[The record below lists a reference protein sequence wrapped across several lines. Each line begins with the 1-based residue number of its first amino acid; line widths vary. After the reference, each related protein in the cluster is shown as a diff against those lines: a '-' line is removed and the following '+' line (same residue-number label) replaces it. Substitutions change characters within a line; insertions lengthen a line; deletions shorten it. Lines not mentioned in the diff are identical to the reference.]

1 MEIAIII
8 NIYTGRTS
16 KKPINIDLVKVVAK
30 PTRKKIAKERPITV
44 VNLFIKFFTLFLTR
58 LKHLKNDYHRIFDQ
72 QPEYLKVNYFHLEV
86 KEEKYR
92 ECLNKTKLY

>member
-44 VNLFIKFFTLFLTR
+44 VNLFIKFFTLF
-58 LKHLKNDYHRIFDQ
+58 F
-72 QPEYLKVNYFHLEV
+72 
-86 KEEKYR
+86 
-92 ECLNKTKLY
+92 

>member
-30 PTRKKIAKERPITV
+30 PTRKKIAKERPKKISIG
-44 VNLFIKFFTLFLTR
+44 NLLLLKKLFIF
-58 LKHLKNDYHRIFDQ
+58 
-72 QPEYLKVNYFHLEV
+72 
-86 KEEKYR
+86 
-92 ECLNKTKLY
+92 